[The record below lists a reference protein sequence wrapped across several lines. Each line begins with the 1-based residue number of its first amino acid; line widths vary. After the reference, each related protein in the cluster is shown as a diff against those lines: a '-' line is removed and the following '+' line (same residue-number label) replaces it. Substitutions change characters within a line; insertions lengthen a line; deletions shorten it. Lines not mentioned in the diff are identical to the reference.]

1 MMRAR
6 LLVAALVPT
15 LVGCYLNRPLL
26 GPPEPSMRVA
36 MMLTDVGRAEEANR
50 LGPGTFRVE
59 GSVVATTDTAFLLSV
74 SGVQPIRGAF
84 VPWAGETVSVQRSHV
99 AQAYERRLSPARTAI
114 ATGGAVGVVVAAI
127 VTAKLFGFGRDEIPI
142 VPPPDD
148 PPPAARIGGPLTS
161 NLIR

>member
-1 MMRAR
+1 MTRAR
-6 LLVAALVPT
+6 LFVAALVPT

-36 MMLTDVGRAEEANR
+36 MMLTDVGRAEEASR

-59 GSVVATTDTAFLLSV
+59 GSVVAATDTAFVLSV

-99 AQAYERRLSPARTAI
+99 AQTYERRLSTGRTAV
-114 ATGGAVGVVVAAI
+114 AAGAAVGLVVAAI
-127 VTAKLFGFGRDEIPI
+127 VTAKLFGFGGDDIPVVI
-142 VPPPDD
+142 PPDE
-148 PPPAARIGGPLTS
+148 PQITRIVRPLTS
-161 NLIR
+161 NLTR